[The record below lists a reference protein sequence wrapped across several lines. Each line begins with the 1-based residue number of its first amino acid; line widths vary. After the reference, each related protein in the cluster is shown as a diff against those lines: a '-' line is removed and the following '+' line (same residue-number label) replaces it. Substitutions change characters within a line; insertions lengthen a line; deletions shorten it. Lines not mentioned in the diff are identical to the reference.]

1 MMPQEL
7 VSVKKSFRSEMNWVE
22 PLRKRVYNRREDE
35 ELMTRCISRPNHR
48 INMIVLVLGMFFV
61 WMFFFF
67 SIAEASGSGVFAV
80 PDVVE
85 EKEGETITLDF
96 ASVGVEKADWGYGQL
111 VGEKFKVF
119 VRDKEI
125 TKNWVFE
132 LPEKLSSKSNWEI
145 TLVVNQFE
153 FQNIGV
159 AVGGYYE
166 QYLTTSAILIPLNGG
181 KSVIRHL
188 PPRWF
193 GPNKQF
199 VPKPVAR
206 LFNSG
211 HHLKPVNMPAKLQFI
226 YDGLDQKYMVLVN
239 EEEVASYFFSS
250 FENRLPWNI
259 THIIPTVISPKHIP
273 VRMEL
278 ESKFTVRA
286 W

>member
-1 MMPQEL
+1 ME
-7 VSVKKSFRSEMNWVE
+7 
-22 PLRKRVYNRREDE
+22 
-35 ELMTRCISRPNHR
+35 RCILRRNNR
-48 INMIVLVLGMFFV
+48 IRMIVLVLGMFFV
-61 WMFFFF
+61 WMLFFF
-67 SIAEASGSGVFAV
+67 SIAEASGSGVFDV
-80 PDVVE
+80 PEAVE

-96 ASVGVEKADWGYGQL
+96 ASVGVEKGDWGYSQL
-111 VGEKFKVF
+111 VGDKFKVF
-119 VRDKEI
+119 VRDKEV

-145 TLVVNQFE
+145 TLFVNQFE

-159 AVGGYYE
+159 AVGGYHE

-193 GPNKQF
+193 GSNKQF
-199 VPKPVAR
+199 VPRPVAR
-206 LFNSG
+206 FFDSG
-211 HHLKPVNMPAKLQFI
+211 HHVKSVILPAKLQFI
-226 YDGLDQKYMVLVN
+226 YDGLDQKYTVLVN

-250 FENRLPWNI
+250 FENRLPWSI
-259 THIIPTVISPKHIP
+259 THIVPTVISPKHTP
-273 VRMEL
+273 GRMEL